1 MRMRKA
7 GEDSLDIVFL
17 QTADPFRY
25 KRMLDAT
32 ARTVI
37 EFCRRHQFAYENYV
51 GIKRGYFPWHATF
64 NRMFQFRELLDRGF
78 AGWAIYLDADAYI
91 NDIEFD
97 VAAYLREHSGRA
109 GIMTT
114 IPGEPHPWCINA
126 GVILL
131 NLGHDH
137 GREIATRWLDRYLSI
152 EDSRLRQMEVWDD
165 GESDQSMLFEL
176 LDGNPHLRES
186 VHYDDGSV
194 INAHDARFIRQLLR
208 SLSPDLESRTR
219 ALEALAGSLISGTT
233 NLSNIVVSALYRSIL
248 GREPDKG
255 GLEAYSNLVD
265 HKGIEEGTLYTAN
278 ELLNSNEYRLRSSE
292 TL

>member
-1 MRMRKA
+1 M
-7 GEDSLDIVFL
+7 EIVFL

-32 ARTVI
+32 ARTVTAY
-37 EFCRRHQFAYENYV
+37 CQRHDFSYESYV

-78 AGWAIYLDADAYI
+78 SGWAIYLDADAYVH
-91 NDIEFD
+91 DPEFELE
-97 VAAYLREHSGRA
+97 AYLRSHADRA
-109 GIMTT
+109 GIMTS

-126 GVILL
+126 GVVLL
-131 NLGHDH
+131 NLGNPG

-152 EDSRLRQMEVWDD
+152 DDSRLRQMDVWDD

-176 LDGNPHLRES
+176 LHHNSHLREA

-194 INAHDARFIRQLLR
+194 INAHNARFIRQLLR

-219 ALEALAGSLISGTT
+219 ALEALTGSLHSGTT
-233 NLSNIVVSALYRSIL
+233 NLSTIIVSALYRSIL
-248 GREPDKG
+248 GREPDQG
-255 GLEAYSNLVD
+255 GLTAYSNLVD
-265 HKGIEEGTLYTAN
+265 VQGIEEGTAYVAN
-278 ELLNSNEYRLRSSE
+278 ELLGSEEYRRRMGQ
-292 TL
+292 

>member
-1 MRMRKA
+1 L
-7 GEDSLDIVFL
+7 EIVFL

-32 ARTVI
+32 ARTVTAY
-37 EFCRRHQFAYENYV
+37 CQRHDFSYESYV

-78 AGWAIYLDADAYI
+78 SGWAIYLDADAYVH
-91 NDIEFD
+91 DPEFELE
-97 VAAYLREHSGRA
+97 AYLRSHADRA
-109 GIMTT
+109 GIMTS

-126 GVILL
+126 GVVLL
-131 NLGHDH
+131 NLGNPG

-152 EDSRLRQMEVWDD
+152 DDSRLRQMDVWDD

-176 LDGNPHLRES
+176 LHHNSHLREA

-194 INAHDARFIRQLLR
+194 INAHNARFIRQLLR

-219 ALEALAGSLISGTT
+219 ALEALTGSLHSGTT
-233 NLSNIVVSALYRSIL
+233 NLSTIIVSALYRSIL
-248 GREPDKG
+248 GREPDQG
-255 GLEAYSNLVD
+255 GLTAYSNLVD
-265 HKGIEEGTLYTAN
+265 VQGIEEGTAYVAN
-278 ELLNSNEYRLRSSE
+278 ELLGSEEYRRRMGQ
-292 TL
+292 